1 MPGDNKKVT
10 PDMKGLKR
18 TGSLIASHI
27 DDHSLTRFPIN
38 NCRTAAQCCVSCNM
52 KRNTGLKWDI
62 CTIISLLKH
71 SVFSQPTSENIFR
84 GKILLKIL

>member
-52 KRNTGLKWDI
+52 KLNTGLKWDI
-62 CTIISLLKH
+62 CTIILTETLRF
-71 SVFSQPTSENIFR
+71 FSASKRKYIF
-84 GKILLKIL
+84 KILLKIL

>member
-18 TGSLIASHI
+18 AGSLIASHI

-71 SVFSQPTSENIFR
+71 SVFSQPASENIF
-84 GKILLKIL
+84 LKYF

>member
-10 PDMKGLKR
+10 PDMKGLKS

-27 DDHSLTRFPIN
+27 DDRSLTRFPIN

-71 SVFSQPTSENIFR
+71 SVFSQPASENIF
-84 GKILLKIL
+84 LKYF